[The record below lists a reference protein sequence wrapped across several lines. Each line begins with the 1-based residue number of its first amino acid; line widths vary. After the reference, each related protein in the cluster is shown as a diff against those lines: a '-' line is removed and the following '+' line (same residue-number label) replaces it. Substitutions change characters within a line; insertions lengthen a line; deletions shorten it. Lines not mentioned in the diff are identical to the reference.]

1 MIHIRKLELLR
12 RNKVNF
18 SLISI
23 YNYKSAILFA
33 ETVSRETGT
42 KEMRSGLEIFSKHSV

>member
-1 MIHIRKLELLR
+1 MIYIRKQEVLHQ
-12 RNKVNF
+12 NKVNF

-23 YNYKSAILFA
+23 YNCKSVILLA
-33 ETVSRETGT
+33 ETVSRETVT